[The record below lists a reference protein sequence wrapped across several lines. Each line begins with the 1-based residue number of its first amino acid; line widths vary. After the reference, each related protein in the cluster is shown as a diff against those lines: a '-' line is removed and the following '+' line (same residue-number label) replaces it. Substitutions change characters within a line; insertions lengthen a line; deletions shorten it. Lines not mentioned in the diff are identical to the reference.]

1 MATAE
6 KPKIK
11 WLLKTLIGITIAG
24 AVILGIKIMFPGGNE
39 PSKGGESMAARL
51 PKTVVWKVV
60 KTVPADCERGTMVDL
75 KPYPGYNRIAVADG
89 ESGEVEVVRYFRGKE
104 VRTEILTSQ
113 DETIDLV
120 GEYGRPAKEDYFD
133 AVRVRTIGTSPIK
146 VNIKHGTLKVS

>member
-11 WLLKTLIGITIAG
+11 WLLKTLIGLTIAG
-24 AVILGIKIMFPGGNE
+24 VVILGIKIMFPGGSGA
-39 PSKGGESMAARL
+39 SKGGMVGARL
-51 PKTVVWKVV
+51 PKTVIWKVV
-60 KTVPADCERGTMVDL
+60 KTIPADCEVGTMVDL
-75 KPYPGYNRIAVADG
+75 KPYPGYNRIAVAEG
-89 ESGEVEVVRYFRGKE
+89 ENGKVEVVRYFRGKE

-120 GEYGRPAKEDYFD
+120 GEYGKPAKEDYFD